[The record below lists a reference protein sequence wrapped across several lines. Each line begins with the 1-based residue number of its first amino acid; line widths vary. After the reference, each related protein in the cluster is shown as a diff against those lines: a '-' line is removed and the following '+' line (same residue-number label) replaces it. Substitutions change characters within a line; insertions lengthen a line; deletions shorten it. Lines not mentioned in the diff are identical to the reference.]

1 MDKTANINKVDIDI
15 LAERV
20 KGISRL
26 MAMVAEKDGL
36 LNVELVESLAL
47 KAFLYGVAVNSQS
60 VKELKDNAMYLFPF
74 V

>member
-20 KGISRL
+20 KGTSRL

-60 VKELKDNAMYLFPF
+60 V
-74 V
+74 